1 MHFWETTS
9 SIPTYILAAHVPN
22 QVLCMKTLSNGN
34 LATGS
39 NDHTIRIWTTF
50 VANVTGPPLVLNGHT
65 DNVNSL
71 EQLHQNN
78 SGHLV
83 SASSDHSIIVWNIT
97 SGQQVTQITNAHS
110 DAVLCL
116 KMLRLGTVL
125 YMASGG
131 GASDKSVK
139 IWNMI
144 NYTLVATLNGHTNQV
159 NVLEVLSDGSLASG
173 SNDTS
178 VRIWN
183 VAVNGAT
190 FISSFIPSGSPVT
203 TIKSLNNQTIAILV
217 NSDTAYF
224 WAVLAPGSQISVL
237 NVTFN
242 LGSMNYLTGMII
254 YQYYYLTFFTNSG
267 VTFLYDLRTQTY
279 YATLIDYPIVSPI
292 NCAEQSL
299 QMLVSTT
306 TTTTTT
312 QAPLSSTSEDSSSSS
327 STYSSSDSSS
337 TTTSSTVTST
347 TSVTTSTTTTGTTT
361 MASTST
367 TTTTTTTTTLL
378 TSTSTTTIT
387 STVTST
393 STYTTSTTTDTTTS
407 IGKYRL
413 SSIDYNMIIYRNISL
428 IKQ

>member
-22 QVLCMKTLSNGN
+22 QVLCMKTLSNGK

-39 NDHTIRIWTTF
+39 NDHTIRIWRVF
-50 VANVTGPPLVLNGHT
+50 LANVTGPPLVLNGHT
-65 DNVNSL
+65 DNINSL

-78 SGHLV
+78 NGHLV
-83 SASSDHSIIVWNIT
+83 SASSDHSIIVWNII
-97 SGQQVTQITNAHS
+97 SGQQITQISNAHS

-159 NVLEVLSDGSLASG
+159 NVLEVLYDGSLASG

-183 VAVNGAT
+183 VTKTGGNL
-190 FISSFIPSGSPVT
+190 IDSFIPSGFPVT
-203 TIKSLNNQTIAILV
+203 TIKGLNNMTIAVLGT
-217 NSDTAYF
+217 SDTAYI
-224 WAVLAPGSQISVL
+224 WTILAPGSQLFVL

-242 LGSMNYLTGMII
+242 LGAMNYLTSIII
-254 YQYYYLTFFTNSG
+254 YQYYYLTFFSNNG
-267 VTFLYDLRTQTY
+267 MTFLYDLRKET
-279 YATLIDYPIVSPI
+279 ANVTLVDSPIVSPI

-299 QMLVSTT
+299 QVPMNV
-306 TTTTTT
+306 TTTT

-337 TTTSSTVTST
+337 TTTSSTVTNTAMTGSST
-347 TSVTTSTTTTGTTT
+347 STMSTTTT
-361 MASTST
+361 ASTILS
-367 TTTTTTTTTLL
+367 TLL
-378 TSTSTTTIT
+378 SSTSTIT

-393 STYTTSTTTDTTTS
+393 STYTTSTITDTTTS

-413 SSIDYNMIIYRNISL
+413 
-428 IKQ
+428 

>member
-34 LATGS
+34 IATGS

-50 VANVTGPPLVLNGHT
+50 LANVTGPPLLLNGHT

-71 EQLHQNN
+71 EQIHYNN
-78 SGHLV
+78 GHLA

-97 SGQQVTQITNAHS
+97 SGQQVTQISNAHS

-190 FISSFIPSGSPVT
+190 FISSFIPSGTPVT
-203 TIKSLNNQTIAILV
+203 TIRSLNNQTIAILA
-217 NSDTAYF
+217 NSDTVYF

-254 YQYYYLTFFTNSG
+254 YQNYYLTFLTNSG
-267 VTFLYDLRTQTY
+267 VTFLYDLRTQTS

-337 TTTSSTVTST
+337 TTIGSTVTST
-347 TSVTTSTTTTGTTT
+347 TSVTTSTST
-361 MASTST
+361 MTSTST
-367 TTTTTTTTTLL
+367 TTTATSTTLL
-378 TSTSTTTIT
+378 TSTSTSTIT

-393 STYTTSTTTDTTTS
+393 STYSTSTTTDTTTS
-407 IGKYRL
+407 IG
-413 SSIDYNMIIYRNISL
+413 
-428 IKQ
+428 